1 MHHFVQKS
9 VKRKC
14 IPTLTPKFTRKFI
27 NANKI
32 HSIDFRIGGV
42 ASITGSFA
50 HDPLNTNRILV
61 ENNIPLVGLDGLNIV
76 HVDGI
81 SVDGEEGTALRLS
94 INATIENPG
103 VTDVQLQNFS
113 FYMAEGE
120 TGTILGQIPINVLAL
135 QPGTN
140 TVTLNGL
147 LAPLHETDLPVVG
160 KFFSAYLNGQTQLV
174 KLFHDRSFEQNAIP
188 MDLTTSGLTMKANL
202 EGIKANIIRQ
212 VDVLNFGIEFDSI
225 DENKVYATGRLS
237 VLFELPSNVHMTFK
251 ALTTSI
257 NFTMHFNDG
266 PSMSQMIL
274 HDLPVEHNQITN
286 ELLMS
291 FNKQELIV
299 LNDASFEEFAANL
312 VLTSSVSVTIE
323 GLAAALTNICI
334 GNITLSDIP
343 VHDTLHLVGY
353 NQFNNELLNI
363 DNIDL
368 TGALSSHELALR
380 VKTKIINPSVVNIIN
395 GGRLSLDLCEVSS
408 GISLGSVIIDPFYLE
423 PQGSNTILNA
433 EGTFRITDENSAV
446 AQQFVSRMISGI
458 DNNVELRGRLP
469 NNSVGTSIPLL
480 SMAIADLRIH
490 TRVPGLY
497 GERALVREILLK
509 KLSAVQMAGIPLGLV
524 KTLSSRIRLKNP
536 FGTVL
541 TITGMN
547 IRAYFGA
554 AIDESQQVGTVTD
567 NSRITIGAYEE
578 IVTHNIDVKITAKLS
593 TMVSLLPP
601 LLAGTSRL
609 SLSGFIN
616 VIIGNQLTLN
626 QLPLT
631 LLNVASIQDGSI

>member
-1 MHHFVQKS
+1 M
-9 VKRKC
+9 
-14 IPTLTPKFTRKFI
+14 PFI

-312 VLTSSVSVTIE
+312 VLTSSVSV
-323 GLAAALTNICI
+323 
-334 GNITLSDIP
+334 
-343 VHDTLHLVGY
+343 
-353 NQFNNELLNI
+353 
-363 DNIDL
+363 
-368 TGALSSHELALR
+368 
-380 VKTKIINPSVVNIIN
+380 INH
-395 GGRLSLDLCEVSS
+395 
-408 GISLGSVIIDPFYLE
+408 F
-423 PQGSNTILNA
+423 
-433 EGTFRITDENSAV
+433 
-446 AQQFVSRMISGI
+446 
-458 DNNVELRGRLP
+458 
-469 NNSVGTSIPLL
+469 
-480 SMAIADLRIH
+480 
-490 TRVPGLY
+490 
-497 GERALVREILLK
+497 
-509 KLSAVQMAGIPLGLV
+509 
-524 KTLSSRIRLKNP
+524 
-536 FGTVL
+536 
-541 TITGMN
+541 
-547 IRAYFGA
+547 
-554 AIDESQQVGTVTD
+554 
-567 NSRITIGAYEE
+567 
-578 IVTHNIDVKITAKLS
+578 
-593 TMVSLLPP
+593 
-601 LLAGTSRL
+601 
-609 SLSGFIN
+609 
-616 VIIGNQLTLN
+616 
-626 QLPLT
+626 
-631 LLNVASIQDGSI
+631 

>member
-1 MHHFVQKS
+1 
-9 VKRKC
+9 
-14 IPTLTPKFTRKFI
+14 FI

-61 ENNIPLVGLDGLNIV
+61 ENNIPLVGFDGLNIV

-188 MDLTTSGLTMKANL
+188 MDLTTSGITMKANL
-202 EGIKANIIRQ
+202 EGIKTNIIRQ

-323 GLAAALTNICI
+323 GLAAALTNILI

>member
-1 MHHFVQKS
+1 MGELNFVFCSKS
-9 VKRKC
+9 F
-14 IPTLTPKFTRKFI
+14 LYYYYYYYY
-27 NANKI
+27 
-32 HSIDFRIGGV
+32 
-42 ASITGSFA
+42 
-50 HDPLNTNRILV
+50 
-61 ENNIPLVGLDGLNIV
+61 
-76 HVDGI
+76 
-81 SVDGEEGTALRLS
+81 
-94 INATIENPG
+94 
-103 VTDVQLQNFS
+103 FS
-113 FYMAEGE
+113 
-120 TGTILGQIPINVLAL
+120 
-135 QPGTN
+135 
-140 TVTLNGL
+140 L

-174 KLFHDRSFEQNAIP
+174 KLFHDRSFERNAIP
-188 MDLTTSGLTMKANL
+188 MDLTTSGITMKANL
-202 EGIKANIIRQ
+202 EGIKTNIIRQ

-237 VLFELPSNVHMTFK
+237 VLFALPSNVHMTFK

-554 AIDESQQVGTVTD
+554 AIDENQQVGTVTD

-578 IVTHNIDVKITAKLS
+578 IVTPNIDVKITAKLS